1 MSDDAS
7 DTDDRLD
14 PEETYDLLRELS
26 SPLVAITTRRGDATN
41 GMIANSAIR
50 ASIVPGRQRVA
61 NYVFKSRLTHE
72 HLAATGRY
80 ALHLLARDQWDV
92 IRALG
97 FESGRER
104 EKLREVE
111 HGLTETWELP
121 VVEGCVAWMRCRVAN
136 VMDAGASTFF
146 MGDVLEA
153 GRGSGEEVMD
163 SDWFRANAPDAW
175 EEPYRENLRRT
186 QEEARRW
193 EGELDDRPWR
203 RLRDSS
209 GGGEGSPPGA

>member
-7 DTDDRLD
+7 DTDHRLD
-14 PEETYDLLRELS
+14 PGETYDLLRELS

-72 HLAATGRY
+72 HLAETGRY

-97 FESGRER
+97 FESGRGR
-104 EKLREVE
+104 DKLGEVE
-111 HGLTETWELP
+111 HRLSDPWQLP
-121 VVEGCVAWMRCRVAN
+121 VVEGCVAWMRCRVVN

-163 SDWFRANAPDAW
+163 SAYFRANAPDAW

-186 QEEARRW
+186 QQQARRM
-193 EGELDDRPWR
+193 EGEMDDRPWR
-203 RLRDSS
+203 RLRRSD
-209 GGGEGSPPGA
+209 GGEGGA